1 MIYCEVLLSTST
13 RGRELKKFHAGNQ
26 WSNKGRPPR
35 EVVSW
40 KIIKSY
46 QSMDKDRRPPREV
59 VSWKMDKIMS
69 KAQRKSRPPREVVS
83 WKKCSEEAIAD
94 NTCRSPREVVSWK
107 IFGTLPLP
115 ASGCRSPR
123 EVVSWKNNK
132 IPLSN
137 AAAMSISTRGRELK
151 KYRLCNAHNGAGRPP
166 REVVSWKNFNP
177 DLVGVRVG
185 RPPREVVSWK
195 MITNG
200 ALREVGTSTSTR
212 GRELKMYYK
221 MRVLKRILQTFLSY
235 IHLYLRY
242 TYRSWKTIKQK

>member
-1 MIYCEVLLSTST
+1 MNIHRSRPPREVVSWKTK
-13 RGRELKKFHAGNQ
+13 RVRIKFTGN
-26 WSNKGRPPR
+26 SRPPR

-40 KIIKSY
+40 KI
-46 QSMDKDRRPPREV
+46 
-59 VSWKMDKIMS
+59 
-69 KAQRKSRPPREVVS
+69 QRLYVHT
-83 WKKCSEEAIAD
+83 
-94 NTCRSPREVVSWK
+94 NY
-107 IFGTLPLP
+107 
-115 ASGCRSPR
+115 
-123 EVVSWKNNK
+123 
-132 IPLSN
+132 PLSISTRGRELKKMFRRSN
-137 AAAMSISTRGRELK
+137 RRQYMSISTRGRELK